1 MPNITKGCVGFVKRS
16 DHFCEEFIRLE
27 KIRKIEYD
35 RGVSRELRILRRINS
50 EAKMKN
56 DNSKAISF
64 IRLVGDIL
72 LIAAAYIIAYVLRF
86 RVLDD
91 VGVFA
96 LTQKEKYYTLGEYA
110 RYLVFIIPGYI
121 FIYSKCKLYDL
132 RRRKQVEVWALT
144 KANIG
149 GILFFTFIL
158 YYLKELD
165 FSRYFFTF
173 FFILN
178 IVFGLSFR
186 YVLNYLLRALRSRGL
201 NLKHVVIIGYSAAAR
216 GYIDRVKANP
226 QWGYYIHGIIDDEK
240 GTDFTYNGI
249 PVIGNMDDVD
259 AILEQHNFDEIIIAL
274 SINDY
279 YKLRRV
285 VGKCEKSGS
294 HTKFIPDYNH
304 IIPTIPVMEDFF
316 GLPVINIRNVPL
328 ASFVNA
334 LVKRLFDIVVGLMAL
349 LIAAIPML
357 FIGILIKITTRGK
370 VFYSQERVGL
380 HNKPFRMYKF
390 CSMVEARD
398 GEDQNEWSNANNQR
412 VTRIG
417 HFLRKTSLDEL
428 PQLFNVLKG
437 DMSLVGPRPERLY
450 FVEKFK
456 EEIPRYMIKHQVRPG
471 ITGWAQVN
479 GLRGDTS
486 IEKRIEYDLYYI
498 ENWTLRLDIKI
509 MLMTVFTG
517 AMGKNAY

>member
-1 MPNITKGCVGFVKRS
+1 MNNNNAR
-16 DHFCEEFIRLE
+16 
-27 KIRKIEYD
+27 
-35 RGVSRELRILRRINS
+35 
-50 EAKMKN
+50 
-56 DNSKAISF
+56 AISF
-64 IRLVGDIL
+64 VRLAGDIV
-72 LIAAAYIIAYVLRF
+72 LIAAAYIIAYFLRF
-86 RVLDD
+86 RILND
-91 VGVFA
+91 VGTFS
-96 LTQKEKYYTLGEYA
+96 LNSSDKFYPFLDYA
-110 RYLVFIIPGYI
+110 RYLVFIIPGYV

-132 RRRKQVEVWALT
+132 RRRKQVEVWALVR
-144 KANIG
+144 ANIAG
-149 GILFFTFIL
+149 VLYFTFIL
-158 YYLKELD
+158 FYLKELD
-165 FSRYFFTF
+165 ISRYFLAF
-173 FFILN
+173 FFLLN
-178 IVFGLSFR
+178 VTFGLCFR
-186 YVLNYLLRALRSRGL
+186 YVLNYILRTLRSHGI

-240 GTDFTYNGI
+240 EPDFTYKNI
-249 PVIGNMDDVD
+249 PVIGSINE
-259 AILEQHNFDEIIIAL
+259 LEQILSDNSFDEIVIAL

-285 VGKCEKSGS
+285 VSKCEKSGS
-294 HTKFIPDYNH
+294 HTKFVPDYNN

-328 ASFVNA
+328 SSFGNA
-334 LVKRLFDIVVGLMAL
+334 LLKRGLDLIFGLAAL

-357 FIGILIKITTRGK
+357 IIGILIKLTTHGP

-380 HNKPFRMYKF
+380 HNRPFKMYKF
-390 CSMVEARD
+390 CSMVQALD
-398 GEDQNEWSNANNQR
+398 GEDENEWSSDSNPR

-417 HFLRKTSLDEL
+417 HFLRSTSLDEL

-437 DMSLVGPRPERLY
+437 DMSLVGPRPERCF

-509 MLMTVFTG
+509 MLMTIFTG